1 MLPRIV
7 VAELSLMCPCNVQSA
22 GLTAITIT
30 AGISNSEITTS
41 GDLRMLLGTSPELP
55 IKTRWINAY
64 AYYPGALNS
73 GEEYP
78 QGTNITT
85 AFELPTELSD
95 QDTAIFVLDLQEL
108 VDDQWIT
115 RDSVRLD
122 PGLEF
127 PKPELGGESVSGA
140 FGPAIHFAG
149 TPSLELLE
157 NGQATVRIPSIVN
170 TSQEEIIIA
179 TVNIGHFTSGEFW
192 GQSSWF
198 GAKFDVMLAI
208 PGMSSIDNVAITGE
222 YTAPTLDSP
231 FTHIWLRAGTG
242 NSIVV
247 WQTIET
253 RNGEPMPSRN
263 LSATSID
270 FIADSDGDGVS
281 DYNESVAGTDPFDNE
296 SLTDNL
302 TLDVMVLYTPG
313 VAQLYLNEPLARIIQ
328 ELEWANQAFRNSG
341 IDAKLRLVGLQE
353 TNYTK
358 SLDTLT
364 AMRDLKAQAGVF
376 DGIDSARE
384 SAGADLVVLFIED
397 EPEDGICGYAIRAA
411 DNKEGDFGFTDRS
424 DVVAV
429 VAADCGASILAHE
442 LGHNFG
448 LGHSVREES
457 DEGTYVWSRG
467 HGVDNDFVTIMA
479 FQEDYNTS
487 GPDLQFFS
495 TPTRQCGSSPC
506 GVDRLDQ
513 NLGADAALSIRT
525 TMFQVAALSGRPP
538 DIDADGIINF
548 EDSDDD
554 NDGVADGEDAFPLDS
569 SESVDTDSDGTGNN
583 ADTDDDNDGMPDT
596 YEAAQ
601 GLDPLVDDAAGDIDM
616 DGKTNLEEFQESLS
630 DTTATQ
636 YLQTTSTSANIT
648 SIHLVNSSGVAQSF
662 TGTLYNGAGVRL
674 GLAGTALSS
683 VATAA
688 KGRLILSSADIETLF
703 SVEPWSGP
711 AMLEVTGTDT
721 FELMAKLR
729 SPSGLVSNT
738 NCVRQDRVLN
748 IEGFNSD
755 NLTFVRFINTTD
767 TAFGAIKGTLY
778 DVNGAAIGTTDTIL
792 VSSLAPKEA
801 IFINGK
807 ELATLIGAEWDD
819 EAMLEVDIV
828 AGLKLLN
835 LNLVNGETFFNFSCF
850 ESSESGRMYL
860 QTTSTSNNVS
870 FTHLVNTS
878 NSAQAFTGTLYNGD
892 GDQLGSASQPLHTG
906 TVPPKGRAILS
917 SGEIETAFS
926 ASPWTGPAIVEIQGA
941 GTFEVM
947 TKLTSPSGLISN
959 TNCVRRNQVH
969 NIEPPGSNDK
979 TFVRFINTGAT
990 ALSDI
995 KGSLYD
1001 GVGNVIGTASQ
1012 TLVASLPAKSAIFLN
1027 RDNIS
1032 DIVGDN
1038 WNGAALLEVESPPAE
1053 LRLLN
1058 LNFINSET
1066 FFNFS
1071 CYEVSQ

>member
-1 MLPRIV
+1 MRSVIRQVIFIATLLMLPRIV

-569 SESVDTDSDGTGNN
+569 SESVDTDNDGVGNN
-583 ADTDDDNDGMPDT
+583 VDSDDDGDGVLDH
-596 YEAAQ
+596 
-601 GLDPLVDDAAGDIDM
+601 LDPFPLDATRTGQDSSNSYLGRSYHM
-616 DGKTNLEEFQESLS
+616 TSSQSPNLSE
-630 DTTATQ
+630 TQ
-636 YLQTTSTSANIT
+636 I
-648 SIHLVNSSGVAQSF
+648 INSS
-662 TGTLYNGAGVRL
+662 
-674 GLAGTALSS
+674 
-683 VATAA
+683 
-688 KGRLILSSADIETLF
+688 D
-703 SVEPWSGP
+703 
-711 AMLEVTGTDT
+711 
-721 FELMAKLR
+721 
-729 SPSGLVSNT
+729 SP
-738 NCVRQDRVLN
+738 
-748 IEGFNSD
+748 
-755 NLTFVRFINTTD
+755 
-767 TAFGAIKGTLY
+767 
-778 DVNGAAIGTTDTIL
+778 
-792 VSSLAPKEA
+792 
-801 IFINGK
+801 
-807 ELATLIGAEWDD
+807 
-819 EAMLEVDIV
+819 
-828 AGLKLLN
+828 
-835 LNLVNGETFFNFSCF
+835 
-850 ESSESGRMYL
+850 
-860 QTTSTSNNVS
+860 
-870 FTHLVNTS
+870 
-878 NSAQAFTGTLYNGD
+878 QAFTGTLYHKSGV
-892 GDQLGSASQPLHTG
+892 QLGAANVALHAGTISSQ
-906 TVPPKGRAILS
+906 GRVILS
-917 SGEIETAFS
+917 ATDLEALFEVD
-926 ASPWTGPAIVEIQGA
+926 PWTGPAILDIQG
-941 GTFEVM
+941 TLEFDVM
-947 TKLTSPSGLISN
+947 SKLSRNGRVTN
-959 TNCVRRNQVH
+959 TNCVRSGNVQNV
-969 NIEPPGSNDK
+969 EGSDSEDIAY
-979 TFVRFINTGAT
+979 VRFINDSFTT
-990 ALSDI
+990 LSDI
-995 KGSLYD
+995 RGTLYD
-1001 GVGNVIGTASQ
+1001 ADGNTIGQPDVQFFVELGSREAVFMSQGTISNVIGADWSGQ
-1012 TLVASLPAKSAIFLN
+1012 ASLVLSTSYDDLQ
-1027 RDNIS
+1027 
-1032 DIVGDN
+1032 
-1038 WNGAALLEVESPPAE
+1038 LM
-1053 LRLLN
+1053 N
-1058 LNFINSET
+1058 LNFVNNEIY
-1066 FFNFS
+1066 FNFS
-1071 CYEVSQ
+1071 CYFKAREQDGN

>member
-1 MLPRIV
+1 MRSVIRQVIFIATLLMLPRIV

-569 SESVDTDSDGTGNN
+569 SESVDTDNDGVGNN
-583 ADTDDDNDGMPDT
+583 VDSDDDGDGVLDH
-596 YEAAQ
+596 
-601 GLDPLVDDAAGDIDM
+601 LDPFPLDATRTGQDSSNSYLGRSYHM
-616 DGKTNLEEFQESLS
+616 TNTQSPNLS
-630 DTTATQ
+630 ETQ
-636 YLQTTSTSANIT
+636 I
-648 SIHLVNSSGVAQSF
+648 INSSG
-662 TGTLYNGAGVRL
+662 
-674 GLAGTALSS
+674 
-683 VATAA
+683 
-688 KGRLILSSADIETLF
+688 
-703 SVEPWSGP
+703 
-711 AMLEVTGTDT
+711 
-721 FELMAKLR
+721 
-729 SPSGLVSNT
+729 
-738 NCVRQDRVLN
+738 
-748 IEGFNSD
+748 
-755 NLTFVRFINTTD
+755 
-767 TAFGAIKGTLY
+767 
-778 DVNGAAIGTTDTIL
+778 
-792 VSSLAPKEA
+792 
-801 IFINGK
+801 
-807 ELATLIGAEWDD
+807 
-819 EAMLEVDIV
+819 
-828 AGLKLLN
+828 
-835 LNLVNGETFFNFSCF
+835 
-850 ESSESGRMYL
+850 
-860 QTTSTSNNVS
+860 
-870 FTHLVNTS
+870 
-878 NSAQAFTGTLYNGD
+878 SAQAFTGTLYHKSGV
-892 GDQLGSASQPLHTG
+892 QLGAANVALHAGTINSQ
-906 TVPPKGRAILS
+906 GRVILS
-917 SGEIETAFS
+917 ATDLQTLFDVE
-926 ASPWTGPAIVEIQGA
+926 PWTGPAILDIQG
-941 GTFEVM
+941 TMEFDVM
-947 TKLTSPSGLISN
+947 SKLSRNGRVTN
-959 TNCVRRNQVH
+959 TNCVRSGNAQNV
-969 NIEPPGSNDK
+969 EGSDS
-979 TFVRFINTGAT
+979 TDIAYVRFINDGFT
-990 ALSDI
+990 AIPDI
-995 KGSLYD
+995 RGTLYD
-1001 GVGNVIGTASQ
+1001 ADGNTIGQADAQFFAELGPREAVFKSQ
-1012 TLVASLPAKSAIFLN
+1012 GSISNIIGSDWPGRASLVLSTTY
-1027 RDNIS
+1027 DN
-1032 DIVGDN
+1032 
-1038 WNGAALLEVESPPAE
+1038 
-1053 LRLLN
+1053 LRLMN
-1058 LNFINSET
+1058 LNFVNNEIY
-1066 FFNFS
+1066 FNFS
-1071 CYEVSQ
+1071 CYLTASDQGGN

>member
-1 MLPRIV
+1 MRSVIRQVIFIATLLMLPRIV

-569 SESVDTDSDGTGNN
+569 SESVDTDNDGVGNN
-583 ADTDDDNDGMPDT
+583 VDSDDDGDGVLDH
-596 YEAAQ
+596 
-601 GLDPLVDDAAGDIDM
+601 LDPFPLDATRTGQDSSNSYLGRSYHM
-616 DGKTNLEEFQESLS
+616 TNTQSPNLS
-630 DTTATQ
+630 ETQ
-636 YLQTTSTSANIT
+636 I
-648 SIHLVNSSGVAQSF
+648 INSSG
-662 TGTLYNGAGVRL
+662 
-674 GLAGTALSS
+674 
-683 VATAA
+683 
-688 KGRLILSSADIETLF
+688 
-703 SVEPWSGP
+703 
-711 AMLEVTGTDT
+711 
-721 FELMAKLR
+721 
-729 SPSGLVSNT
+729 
-738 NCVRQDRVLN
+738 
-748 IEGFNSD
+748 
-755 NLTFVRFINTTD
+755 
-767 TAFGAIKGTLY
+767 
-778 DVNGAAIGTTDTIL
+778 
-792 VSSLAPKEA
+792 
-801 IFINGK
+801 
-807 ELATLIGAEWDD
+807 
-819 EAMLEVDIV
+819 
-828 AGLKLLN
+828 
-835 LNLVNGETFFNFSCF
+835 
-850 ESSESGRMYL
+850 
-860 QTTSTSNNVS
+860 
-870 FTHLVNTS
+870 
-878 NSAQAFTGTLYNGD
+878 SAQAFTGTLYHKS
-892 GDQLGSASQPLHTG
+892 GDQLGAANVALHAGTINSQ
-906 TVPPKGRAILS
+906 GRVILS
-917 SGEIETAFS
+917 ATDLQTLFDVE
-926 ASPWTGPAIVEIQGA
+926 PWTGPAILDIQG
-941 GTFEVM
+941 TMEFDVM
-947 TKLTSPSGLISN
+947 SKLSRNGRVTN
-959 TNCVRRNQVH
+959 TNCVRSGNAQNV
-969 NIEPPGSNDK
+969 EGSDS
-979 TFVRFINTGAT
+979 TDIAYVRFINDGFT
-990 ALSDI
+990 AIPDI
-995 KGSLYD
+995 RGTLYD
-1001 GVGNVIGTASQ
+1001 ADGNTIGQPDAQFFAELGPREAVFKSQ
-1012 TLVASLPAKSAIFLN
+1012 GSISNIIGSDWSGQASLVLSTTY
-1027 RDNIS
+1027 DN
-1032 DIVGDN
+1032 
-1038 WNGAALLEVESPPAE
+1038 
-1053 LRLLN
+1053 LRLMN
-1058 LNFINSET
+1058 LNFVNNEIY
-1066 FFNFS
+1066 FNFS
-1071 CYEVSQ
+1071 CYLTASDQGGN